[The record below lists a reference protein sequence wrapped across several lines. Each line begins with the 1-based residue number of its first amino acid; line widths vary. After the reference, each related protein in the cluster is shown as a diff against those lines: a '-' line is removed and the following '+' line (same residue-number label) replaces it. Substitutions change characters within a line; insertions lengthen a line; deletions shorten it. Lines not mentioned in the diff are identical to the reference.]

1 MRLKY
6 LGQVFWVG
14 LLLMSCSGSLD
25 SESPADQGSPQPALS
40 QDETSKILT
49 QGAFV
54 SGNYNTQGNATLISS
69 EGKTFLELD
78 QSFQTDQGPDLFVL
92 LHQDAKPETYE
103 PDDYMVVSKLKNI
116 RGQQQYEIPADAD
129 LAKYQSV
136 AIWCKKFNVTFG
148 YAPLTDQQS
157 QG

>member
-1 MRLKY
+1 MSLKY
-6 LGQVFWVG
+6 LGQALCVG
-14 LLLMSCSGSLD
+14 LLLMSCSGSPD
-25 SESPADQGSPQPALS
+25 SENPVGQGSPTPALS
-40 QDETSKILT
+40 KAETSKILT

-54 SGNYNTQGNATLISS
+54 SGNYNTQGSATLISND
-69 EGKTFLELD
+69 GKTFLELD
-78 QSFQTDQGPDLFVL
+78 QAFQTDQGPDLFVL
-92 LHQDAKPETYE
+92 LHQDAKPETYN
-103 PDDYMVVSKLKNI
+103 PDDYKVVSKLKDI
-116 RGQQQYEIPADAD
+116 QGLQQYEIPADAD

>member
-1 MRLKY
+1 MSLKY

-14 LLLMSCSGSLD
+14 LLLMSCSGSPD
-25 SESPADQGSPQPALS
+25 SETSAGQGSPQPAVS
-40 QDETSKILT
+40 KAENSKILT
-49 QGAFV
+49 QGTFV
-54 SGNYNTQGNATLISS
+54 SGNYNTQGSATLISS

-103 PDDYMVVSKLKNI
+103 PDNYTVVSKLKEI
-116 RGQQQYEIPADAD
+116 QGGQQYEIPADAD

-148 YAPLTDQQS
+148 YAPLTDQHS

>member
-1 MRLKY
+1 MNLKY

-14 LLLMSCSGSLD
+14 LLLMSCSGSPD
-25 SESPADQGSPQPALS
+25 SETPTGQGSPQPAVS
-40 QDETSKILT
+40 QAENSNILT

-54 SGNYNTQGNATLISS
+54 SGNYNTQGSATLIFS

-78 QSFQTDQGPDLFVL
+78 QAFQTDQGPDLFVL

-103 PDDYMVVSKLKNI
+103 PDDYKVVSKLKEI
-116 RGQQQYEIPADAD
+116 QGVQQYEIPADAD
-129 LAKYQSV
+129 LAKYRSV

-148 YAPLTDQQS
+148 YAPLTDPQS

>member
-6 LGQVFWVG
+6 LGQVLWVG
-14 LLLMSCSGSLD
+14 LLLMSCSGGPD
-25 SESPADQGSPQPALS
+25 SEPLADQTASQPALS
-40 QDETSKILT
+40 KSATGKTLA
-49 QGAFV
+49 QGDFV
-54 SGNYNTQGNATLISS
+54 GSDHDTKGSATLISS
-69 EGKTFLELD
+69 DGKTLLEFD
-78 QSFQTDQGPDLFVL
+78 QAFKTDQGPDLFVL
-92 LHQDAKPETYE
+92 LHQDAKPETYN
-103 PDDYMVVSKLKNI
+103 PDDYKVVSKLQNTQ
-116 RGQQQYEIPADAD
+116 GLQQYEIPADVD

>member
-6 LGQVFWVG
+6 LGQVLWVG
-14 LLLMSCSGSLD
+14 LLLMSCSGSPD
-25 SESPADQGSPQPALS
+25 SEPSADQTASQPALS
-40 QDETSKILT
+40 KSETGKTLA
-49 QGAFV
+49 QGDFV
-54 SGNYNTQGNATLISS
+54 GSDHDTKGSATLISS
-69 EGKTFLELD
+69 DGKTLLEFD
-78 QSFQTDQGPDLFVL
+78 QAFKTDQGPDLFVL
-92 LHQDAKPETYE
+92 LHQDAEPETYN
-103 PDDYMVVSKLKNI
+103 PDDYKVISKLQNTQ
-116 RGQQQYEIPADAD
+116 GLQQYEIPADVD